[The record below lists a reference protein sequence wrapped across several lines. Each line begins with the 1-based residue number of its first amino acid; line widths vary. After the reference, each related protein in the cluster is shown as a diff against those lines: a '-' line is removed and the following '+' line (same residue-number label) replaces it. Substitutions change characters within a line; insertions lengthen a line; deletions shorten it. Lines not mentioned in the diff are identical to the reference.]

1 MNAEIYSLIDTR
13 MAEYER
19 RYKTKNWLHL
29 VLSVLTGG
37 LWLVIWLIVGIYN
50 STKWKNKLSLVAQIK
65 GDLLGM
71 QFTEVDEIPKS
82 VRMKLRKL
90 GV

>member
-29 VLSVLTGG
+29 VLSFLTGG

-50 STKWKNKLSLVAQIK
+50 STKWKNKLSLVGQIK
-65 GDLLGM
+65 GDLLGT
-71 QFTEVDEIPKS
+71 QFTEVDDIPKS